1 LKSIIVTGGSSGIG
15 KAAVIR
21 LVQSGYQVFGLSRR
35 YDQLLA
41 LSSELSSYKLKDD
54 QYFPVIFDITRYDKF
69 EEVLNNI
76 LSNSSEKTIFG
87 LVNNAGYVEPGAI
100 EDITIENL
108 RAQFETNFFGLVE
121 FTKEVLPLMMQRKEG
136 RIINVSSLSGLISLP
151 LIGAY
156 SATKHALEAIS
167 DALRM
172 ELWNTNIKVI
182 NINPGVVETDIY
194 RVIRLKLAI
203 IEKEKKSR
211 FSNAY
216 NKYLNNIPSG
226 LSAKIVANVIDQA
239 IRSSTPK
246 HRYIIGSSKEKLA
259 LRLRPFIP
267 NKLFYSQVA
276 KRILS

>member
-1 LKSIIVTGGSSGIG
+1 
-15 KAAVIR
+15 
-21 LVQSGYQVFGLSRR
+21 
-35 YDQLLA
+35 
-41 LSSELSSYKLKDD
+41 
-54 QYFPVIFDITRYDKF
+54 
-69 EEVLNNI
+69 
-76 LSNSSEKTIFG
+76 
-87 LVNNAGYVEPGAI
+87 
-100 EDITIENL
+100 
-108 RAQFETNFFGLVE
+108 
-121 FTKEVLPLMMQRKEG
+121 MMQRNEG
-136 RIINVSSLSGLISLP
+136 RIVNVSSLSGLISLP

-203 IEKEKKSR
+203 IEKKKSR

>member
-1 LKSIIVTGGSSGIG
+1 MKSIIVTGASSGIG

-41 LSSELSSYKLKDD
+41 LSSELSSYNLKDD

-87 LVNNAGYVEPGAI
+87 LVNNE
-100 EDITIENL
+100 
-108 RAQFETNFFGLVE
+108 
-121 FTKEVLPLMMQRKEG
+121 EG

-211 FSNAY
+211 FSSAY

>member
-1 LKSIIVTGGSSGIG
+1 LKSIIVTGASSGIG

-35 YDQLLA
+35 NDQLLA
-41 LSSELSSYKLKDD
+41 LSSELSSYNLKDD

-108 RAQFETNFFGLVE
+108 RAQFETNLFGLVE

-136 RIINVSSLSGLISLP
+136 RIVNVSSLSGLISFP

-216 NKYLNNIPSG
+216 NKYLNNIPCG

-246 HRYIIGSSKEKLA
+246 HRYIIGSNKEKLA

>member
-1 LKSIIVTGGSSGIG
+1 LKSIIVTGASSGIG

-41 LSSELSSYKLKDD
+41 LSSELSSYNLKDD
-54 QYFPVIFDITRYDKF
+54 QYFPAIFDITRYDKF

-108 RAQFETNFFGLVE
+108 RAQFE
-121 FTKEVLPLMMQRKEG
+121 
-136 RIINVSSLSGLISLP
+136 
-151 LIGAY
+151 
-156 SATKHALEAIS
+156 
-167 DALRM
+167 
-172 ELWNTNIKVI
+172 
-182 NINPGVVETDIY
+182 
-194 RVIRLKLAI
+194 
-203 IEKEKKSR
+203 R

>member
-1 LKSIIVTGGSSGIG
+1 LKSIIVTGASSGIG

-35 YDQLLA
+35 NDQLLA
-41 LSSELSSYKLKDD
+41 LSSELSSYNLKDD

-76 LSNSSEKTIFG
+76 LSISSEKTIFG

-108 RAQFETNFFGLVE
+108 RAQFETNLFGLVE

-136 RIINVSSLSGLISLP
+136 RIVNVSSLSGLISFP

-216 NKYLNNIPSG
+216 NKYLNNIPCG

-246 HRYIIGSSKEKLA
+246 HRYIIGSNKEKLA

>member
-1 LKSIIVTGGSSGIG
+1 LKSIIVTGASSGIG
-15 KAAVIR
+15 KATVIR

-41 LSSELSSYKLKDD
+41 LSSELSSYNLKDD
-54 QYFPVIFDITRYDKF
+54 QYFPAIFDITRYDKF

-108 RAQFETNFFGLVE
+108 RAQFETNLFGLVE
-121 FTKEVLPLMMQRKEG
+121 FTKKVLPLMMQRKEG

-203 IEKEKKSR
+203 IEKKKKSR